1 LVAESVADV
10 GVLLEFAAGLVG
22 HVVVAVDVDYVKG
35 DEGAHEAWVA
45 SGIPVVPYN
54 EFVLGRCRP
63 RVLVARRPAGP
74 VTIDLLEAAA
84 GWGGRGFFVAEADR
98 CLEVAESPS
107 ASVSFGVVD
116 VEGVLAVLGGVG
128 SDGASA
134 GVGSGWLGSDFP
146 RRLVREE
153 GSLDEESYER
163 LREMRDV
170 HRGETAVVIGNG
182 PSLNETDLSL
192 VAGFP
197 TFGVNAIFLAGD
209 RLPEPI
215 WYYVVEDTAVFKDN
229 VDAIRLFKPRMK
241 LLPTLYRDS
250 YVPDPGDDVI
260 WFRMNMGFY
269 GRSTGTLC
277 HPRFSLDAPQR
288 VFCGQSVTIINLQL
302 AHWFG
307 FQRVVLV
314 GMDFSYTIPED
325 ADRDG
330 NLIVSNSD
338 DPNHFHPDY
347 FGKGKTWKDP
357 KLDRVL
363 LNYRLAHDVYRATGR
378 EIINASVGGHLD
390 LFPRTDLTTALQ

>member
-1 LVAESVADV
+1 
-10 GVLLEFAAGLVG
+10 
-22 HVVVAVDVDYVKG
+22 
-35 DEGAHEAWVA
+35 
-45 SGIPVVPYN
+45 
-54 EFVLGRCRP
+54 
-63 RVLVARRPAGP
+63 
-74 VTIDLLEAAA
+74 
-84 GWGGRGFFVAEADR
+84 
-98 CLEVAESPS
+98 
-107 ASVSFGVVD
+107 
-116 VEGVLAVLGGVG
+116 LAVL
-128 SDGASA
+128 A
-134 GVGSGWLGSDFP
+134 GVGSGVGLVGVGGGWLGSEFP
-146 RRLVREE
+146 RKLVREE

-192 VAGFP
+192 LAGFP

-229 VDAIRLFKPRMK
+229 VDAIRLFKPRTK

-250 YVPDPGDDVI
+250 YVPDPGDDI
-260 WFRMNMGFY
+260 LWFRMNMGFY

-307 FQRVVLV
+307 FQRVVLI

-330 NLIVSNSD
+330 NLILSNSD

-378 EIINASVGGHLD
+378 EIINATVGGHLD
-390 LFPRTDLTTALQ
+390 LFPRTDLATALR